1 MHRFAYGARFFL
13 TGNVLYDMI
22 TKKLVERVLIMKI
35 MQRILAKSRDN
46 MNNRPISIT
55 FLGDSVTQG
64 CFEERSY
71 DQFAVYHHQLK
82 EMLTYLY
89 PNVVFNMINAG
100 IGGDSAY
107 HAAERL
113 ERDVLSSSPDL
124 VVVCLGLND
133 VSLGMDGLP
142 RYIDALSRIFIRLQ
156 EEEIETIFMTPNMI
170 CTEVS
175 DDETAH
181 PVYAGK
187 LAKLQADGTFDT
199 YMNAAKEL
207 CYDRGVTVCDCHAK
221 WKLLQQNGIS
231 VTRLLCNRINHPARE
246 MHKLFAI
253 ELLRTILE
261 N

>member
-1 MHRFAYGARFFL
+1 
-13 TGNVLYDMI
+13 
-22 TKKLVERVLIMKI
+22 MKI
-35 MQRILAKSRDN
+35 IQRILAKSRDN
-46 MNNRPISIT
+46 MNNRPISIA

-71 DQFAVYHHQLK
+71 DPFAVYHHQLK

-100 IGGDSAY
+100 IGGDSAF

-124 VVVCLGLND
+124 VVVCFGLND
-133 VSLGMDGLP
+133 VGRGMDGLS

-156 EEEIETIFMTPNMI
+156 EEEIETIFMTPSMI

-175 DDETAH
+175 DEIANPDLKL
-181 PVYAGK
+181 YAGK
-187 LAKLQADGTFDT
+187 LAKLEADGTFDT

-221 WKLLQQNGIS
+221 WKLLQQNGIP

-253 ELLRTILE
+253 ELLQTILE